1 MLGDSLSIAEQNQFV
16 EFWHEFE
23 IDFFHKSIGRPF
35 VIFFAYEA
43 GKFCIIIWGDH
54 LWVSASFLLPA
65 SPHTILKIGVPISL
79 WLVANISLESC
90 LLNSSTL
97 LRSKLKQLLGFANG
111 KEN

>member
-43 GKFCIIIWGDH
+43 GKFCNNMG
-54 LWVSASFLLPA
+54 
-65 SPHTILKIGVPISL
+65 
-79 WLVANISLESC
+79 
-90 LLNSSTL
+90 
-97 LRSKLKQLLGFANG
+97 
-111 KEN
+111 